1 MNEMNQKKLYIWR
14 LASFLHQND
23 KRMSG
28 EELANHLNRNNFLTG
43 YGEQYQGGRGTYTLI
58 RETWHWVNDELG
70 FKDEAAKIAASF
82 VKSDGSYAYE

>member
-58 RETWHWVNDELG
+58 RETWHWVNNELG
-70 FKDEAAKIAASF
+70 LEDEAAKIAASF